1 MIKLERKEQELNE
14 EINKYQKMYLEK
26 IKILER
32 DCEDKDKKI
41 RSYEND
47 LLKYNPKLSNEEIN
61 YILNIV
67 IYPKPNFNENENVKE
82 NN

>member
-1 MIKLERKEQELNE
+1 MNIAEALLFLENLGWSELIDQRWTIKVK
-14 EINKYQKMYLEK
+14 
-26 IKILER
+26 
-32 DCEDKDKKI
+32 
-41 RSYEND
+41 ND

>member
-1 MIKLERKEQELNE
+1 MNIAEALLFLENLGWSEL
-14 EINKYQKMYLEK
+14 IDPRWNK
-26 IKILER
+26 
-32 DCEDKDKKI
+32 KKK
-41 RSYEND
+41 ND
-47 LLKYNPKLSNEEIN
+47 LLKCKPKLSNEEIN

>member
-1 MIKLERKEQELNE
+1 MNIAEALLFLENLGWSELIDPRWTIKVK
-14 EINKYQKMYLEK
+14 
-26 IKILER
+26 
-32 DCEDKDKKI
+32 
-41 RSYEND
+41 ND

-67 IYPKPNFNENENVKE
+67 IYPTPNFNENENVKE

>member
-1 MIKLERKEQELNE
+1 MNIAEALLFLENLGWSELIDPRWTIKVK
-14 EINKYQKMYLEK
+14 
-26 IKILER
+26 
-32 DCEDKDKKI
+32 
-41 RSYEND
+41 ND
-47 LLKYNPKLSNEEIN
+47 LLKYSPKLSNEEIN

>member
-1 MIKLERKEQELNE
+1 MNIAEALLFLENLGWSELIDSRWTIKVK
-14 EINKYQKMYLEK
+14 
-26 IKILER
+26 
-32 DCEDKDKKI
+32 
-41 RSYEND
+41 ND

>member
-1 MIKLERKEQELNE
+1 MNIAEALLFLENLGWSELIDPRWTIKVK
-14 EINKYQKMYLEK
+14 
-26 IKILER
+26 
-32 DCEDKDKKI
+32 
-41 RSYEND
+41 ND
-47 LLKYNPKLSNEEIN
+47 LLKYNPKLSNEELN

>member
-1 MIKLERKEQELNE
+1 MNISGALLFLENLGWSELIDPRWASE
-14 EINKYQKMYLEK
+14 VK
-26 IKILER
+26 
-32 DCEDKDKKI
+32 
-41 RSYEND
+41 ND